1 MSYGKRGWERTAY
14 SLWGRAATSPAPSG
28 PGAVLSA
35 GCPCAPGEAPSPT
48 PPQPQEQSS
57 QARQQGSSQ
66 DLQKDAASSPQ
77 GDPTP
82 AVSKTLLGSRKSSVI
97 PRTTL
102 RTLRLKAQVSPGE
115 INADC
120 KPPLSTPGLNQR
132 RPTHTKMRS
141 PPQEMAGQEQNEFP
155 FCGNGV
161 THGLYYGL
169 GSCLPSTEQALS

>member
-1 MSYGKRGWERTAY
+1 MSYGKRGWERTEY

-28 PGAVLSA
+28 PEPSYQQDTRALLEKLPVPLPHNRKSRA
-35 GCPCAPGEAPSPT
+35 LRPGSRGPVRTCRRTQPHLPRAT
-48 PPQPQEQSS
+48 PPQLSLKLSLGAENH
-57 QARQQGSSQ
+57 
-66 DLQKDAASSPQ
+66 
-77 GDPTP
+77 PT
-82 AVSKTLLGSRKSSVI
+82 LW
-97 PRTTL
+97 
-102 RTLRLKAQVSPGE
+102 TLRLKAQVSPGE